1 MNMNFYNLRSKS
13 SFFIREKVAVTL
25 IYNYLVVS
33 VMANYQHH
41 QLEMLGHTPITM
53 THTHTH
59 DVENIPIS
67 AGVCWM
73 KT

>member
-1 MNMNFYNLRSKS
+1 
-13 SFFIREKVAVTL
+13 
-25 IYNYLVVS
+25 
-33 VMANYQHH
+33 MANYQHH